1 MNDIIQLL
9 PDSVANQIA
18 AGEVIQRPAS
28 VIKELVENSIDAGAT
43 LINVVCV
50 DSGRTS
56 IQVTDNGKGMSETD
70 ARLSFERHA
79 TSKIR
84 QADDLFNLHTMGFR
98 GEALASIAAVAQVE
112 LRTRRPDDDLGTA
125 LTIAGSRFVSQE
137 PVQCPV
143 GCNFTISNLFYNVPV
158 RRKFLKSNTTELNN
172 IVTAFERIALV
183 YPDVAFTLYNNQTEL
198 YNLKAGGLRQRI
210 VDVIGKKINQ
220 HLLPIDIDTTM
231 CKISGFVGKPESA
244 RKKGARQFFFV
255 NGRYMK
261 HPYFHK
267 AIMTA
272 YERLVPEGE
281 QIPYFIYFTVNPTD
295 IDVNIHPT
303 KTEIKFE
310 NEQTVWQILT
320 AAVRDAVGMFN
331 DVTAIEFDTEGQ
343 PDIPALGAMPQ
354 ADISAPKVQYNPAY
368 NPFNEPSAQRSSAA
382 PDNWEQLYEG
392 LSSAHS
398 RQQSAPSL
406 FGNDTGGVIQ
416 SRSNVANKPFADNGI
431 VLSKG
436 FSKPDG
442 LNAESAEFNALSA
455 DTDMLSASTEPSP
468 LEEKSPT
475 HYQYKGRYIM
485 TSVKSGLM
493 IIDQY
498 RAHTRILYE
507 GYIEQMQKRRP
518 SSQKPLFPNT
528 IHFSASDK
536 VVVEAVMPELQ
547 NIGFEL
553 TPNEEGDY
561 TITAVP
567 SGLDGLDYVA
577 LVQDL
582 VASAREKTTS
592 AIDDINH
599 SIALELARNA
609 AVTYGQ
615 VLTNAEMENIV
626 NSLFACSNFSYTPDG
641 KKILTMLRQTDLEQ
655 LFGV

>member
-220 HLLPIDIDTTM
+220 HLLLIDIDTTM

-406 FGNDTGGVIQ
+406 FGNNTGGVIQ
-416 SRSNVANKPFADNGI
+416 SRSNATNKPFADNGI

-518 SSQKPLFPNT
+518 SSQKPLFPDT

-561 TITAVP
+561 KITAVP

-577 LVQDL
+577 LAFV
-582 VASAREKTTS
+582 ST
-592 AIDDINH
+592 
-599 SIALELARNA
+599 
-609 AVTYGQ
+609 
-615 VLTNAEMENIV
+615 
-626 NSLFACSNFSYTPDG
+626 
-641 KKILTMLRQTDLEQ
+641 
-655 LFGV
+655 